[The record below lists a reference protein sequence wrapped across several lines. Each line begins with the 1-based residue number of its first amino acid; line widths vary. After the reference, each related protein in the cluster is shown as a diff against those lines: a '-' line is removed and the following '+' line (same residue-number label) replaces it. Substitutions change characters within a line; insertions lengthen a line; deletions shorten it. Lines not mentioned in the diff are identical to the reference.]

1 MTHLHKVTA
10 FILRPALGGPE
21 LLLIQHPYAGI
32 QIPAGTVEPGEDPKE
47 IHIDSLG
54 KPLFLLKPFYKRA

>member
-10 FILRPALGGPE
+10 FILRRAPGGPE
-21 LLLIQHPYAGI
+21 LLLIQHPHAGI
-32 QIPAGTVEPGEDPKE
+32 QVPAGTVEPGEDPKE

-54 KPLFLLKPFYKRA
+54 NHYSF